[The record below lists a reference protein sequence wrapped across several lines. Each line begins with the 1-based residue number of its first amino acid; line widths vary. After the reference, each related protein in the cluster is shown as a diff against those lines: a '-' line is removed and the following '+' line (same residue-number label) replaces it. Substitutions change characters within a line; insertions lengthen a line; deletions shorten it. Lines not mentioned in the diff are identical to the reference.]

1 MTTLGI
7 AINTRILAVSQYAG
21 LDFNSACVF
30 NGVTL
35 FAGDSGI
42 FTQDGSTDNGT
53 AIAAYF
59 HLPSGSKD
67 TSIGKRF
74 RKLVVSGYF
83 GGVLTVTMLTEEDDC
98 ASVSTKSYDTDNR
111 TIEVPLN
118 YTDHGTLVGFKI
130 ANNSGS
136 DFSFELITAVI
147 QYLVLKSKT
156 TLTIGRFKN
165 DTPDI
170 TVSASGS

>member
-7 AINTRILAVSQYAG
+7 ALNTRLLAPSQYAG
-21 LDFNSACVF
+21 LNFNSACVF
-30 NGVTL
+30 NGAIL
-35 FAGDSGI
+35 LAGDTGI
-42 FTQDGSTDNGT
+42 YTHDGSTDNGT
-53 AIAAYF
+53 VISAYF

-67 TSIGKRF
+67 TSIAKRF
-74 RKLVVSGYF
+74 RKLVISGYF
-83 GGVLTVTMLTEEDDC
+83 GGVLTVTMLTEENDC
-98 ASVSTKSYDTDNR
+98 TSVSTKSYDTDNR

-130 ANNSGS
+130 ENNSGS
-136 DFSFELITAVI
+136 DFSFELITALI